1 MQKIRNDVRTLRRTC
16 RKIVLNDPGAAAR
29 IRSCRIAD
37 QEMMRQQQLMLM
49 QLNETEIK
57 RQEKQQKLVVDGQKL
72 ANLNRQLANMKAA
85 SEER

>member
-1 MQKIRNDVRTLRRTC
+1 M
-16 RKIVLNDPGAAAR
+16 
-29 IRSCRIAD
+29 AD

-57 RQEKQQKLVVDGQKL
+57 RQEKKQKLVVDGQKL